1 MLDSNLTLH
10 DQKARLRT
18 EVLALRD
25 ALPDREQRAQAI
37 HARTLAHPAW
47 VGARMISTFVGV
59 KSEVPTI
66 PLIEAALA
74 TGKKVAVPVVEGNT
88 LAAYRIE
95 SVDDLAPAPFGLLE
109 PRRELRRKN
118 RRLVATVV
126 HLWLVPGVAF
136 DRTGAR
142 LGYGKGYY
150 DGLLSRVKP
159 FVPTL
164 ALAFDVQVVAAVPVG
179 PADVPVS
186 SIVTD
191 LAEYVCRDLPIRRPS
206 K

>member
-1 MLDSNLTLH
+1 MLDSNLTLR

-18 EVLALRD
+18 EVLARRD

-59 KSEVPTI
+59 KSEVPTL

-88 LAAYRIE
+88 LTVYRIE

-150 DGLLSRVKP
+150 DSLLSQVKP
-159 FVPTL
+159 FVPTV
-164 ALAFDVQVVAAVPVG
+164 ALAFDVQMVAAVPVG
-179 PADVPVS
+179 PTDVPVY

-191 LAEYVCRDLPIRRPS
+191 LAEYVCRDLPTRRS
-206 K
+206 SR